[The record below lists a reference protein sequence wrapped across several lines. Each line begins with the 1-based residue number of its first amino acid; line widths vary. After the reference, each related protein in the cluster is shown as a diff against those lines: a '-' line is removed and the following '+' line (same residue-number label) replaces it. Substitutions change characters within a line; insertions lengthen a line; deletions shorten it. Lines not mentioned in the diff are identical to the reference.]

1 MCACPHENEKNRML
15 CVGRGGDGQTAQ
27 VFVCAVLHPISH
39 VWCNLCRS
47 QYKRD
52 KGRKKRSKPI
62 LPPPSASRDVGH
74 LTHPRMCNLCV
85 GTVFVVLS
93 MLLLTWNEVCKC
105 VRVYVDCL
113 YVIVM

>member
-1 MCACPHENEKNRML
+1 MCACPHDNEKNRMP
-15 CVGRGGDGQTAQ
+15 CVGGGDEKTAQ
-27 VFVCAVLHPISH
+27 VFVCAVLHLISH

-62 LPPPSASRDVGH
+62 LPPPSASRDAGH
-74 LTHPRMCNLCV
+74 LIRPRMCNLCV

-93 MLLLTWNEVCKC
+93 MLLLTWNEV
-105 VRVYVDCL
+105 RTYVCMW
-113 YVIVM
+113 IVCM